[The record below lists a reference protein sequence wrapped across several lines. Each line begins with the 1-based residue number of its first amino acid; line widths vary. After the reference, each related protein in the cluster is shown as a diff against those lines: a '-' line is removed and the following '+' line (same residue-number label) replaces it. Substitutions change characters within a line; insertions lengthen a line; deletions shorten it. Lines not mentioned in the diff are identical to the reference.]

1 MVSVQPNPDSFATT
15 IGFNRVPFF
24 TTCSFPFYS
33 TTTMMVGQKNPGSNF
48 LVEFAFVARVVA
60 LKSLI

>member
-1 MVSVQPNPDSFATT
+1 VSVQLIPDSFATT
-15 IGFNRVPFF
+15 IGFSERNLGSLS
-24 TTCSFPFYS
+24 TSFPCYS

-60 LKSLI
+60 LKSL